1 MKPRPKPA
9 VSAPAPVPDDS
20 PSEHIYMGGDEFST
34 EPAVAARTVR
44 ATRKLDNPVRGR
56 GVEVTIFEEGFVKVR
71 ERSGKETGERFLL
84 DLRFVDPVPR
94 IERVFAARS
103 FLVALGCG
111 ATAALAGFLLRFEAL
126 YVFALPALGAAG
138 LATAVALY
146 FGIYRTYETTEFRTL
161 HGGVVVL
168 RLLANFG
175 SIKRFR
181 AFVPVLSEAIEEAA
195 ERVGDDTQAY
205 LRAEMREHYRLRG
218 DGVLDSAACA
228 TGTGRILA
236 HFDVQM

>member
-1 MKPRPKPA
+1 MNSRPKPA
-9 VSAPAPVPDDS
+9 VNVPAPAPDSS

-44 ATRKLDNPVRGR
+44 ATLQLNNPVRG
-56 GVEVTIFEEGFVKVR
+56 GSLEVTLFDEGFIKVR
-71 ERSGKETGERFLL
+71 ERRGKETGERFLL

-111 ATAALAGFLLRFEAL
+111 ATAALAGFLLRFDAL
-126 YVFALPALGAAG
+126 YAFAAPALGAAV

-146 FGIYRTYETTEFRTL
+146 FGVYRTYETTEFRTL
-161 HGGVVVL
+161 HGRVVVF

-181 AFVPVLSEAIEEAA
+181 ALVPMLSEAIEEAT
-195 ERVGDDTQAY
+195 ERIGDDTAAY

-218 DGVLDSAACA
+218 DGVLDNDTCAA
-228 TGTGRILA
+228 GTGRILA
-236 HFDVQM
+236 HFDVQI

>member
-1 MKPRPKPA
+1 MNPRPKPA
-9 VSAPAPVPDDS
+9 VSAPAPIPDSS
-20 PSEHIYMGGDEFST
+20 PSEHIYMGGDELST

-44 ATRKLDNPVRGR
+44 GTRKLENAVRRR
-56 GVEVTIFEEGFVKVR
+56 GLEITLFEEGFIKVT
-71 ERSGKETGERFLL
+71 ELNGKETGDRFLL
-84 DLRFVDPVPR
+84 DLRFVDPVPH

-111 ATAALAGFLLRFEAL
+111 ATAALAAFLLRFDGL
-126 YVFALPALGAAG
+126 YAIALPALSAAV
-138 LATAVALY
+138 LAMAVALY
-146 FGIYRTYETTEFRTL
+146 FGVYRTYETTEFRTL
-161 HGGVVVL
+161 HGRVVVL

-181 AFVPVLSEAIEEAA
+181 AFVPLLSEAIEEAA
-195 ERVGDDTQAY
+195 ERIGDDTSAY

-218 DGVLDSAACA
+218 DGVLDNDSCA

-236 HFDVQM
+236 HFDVQI